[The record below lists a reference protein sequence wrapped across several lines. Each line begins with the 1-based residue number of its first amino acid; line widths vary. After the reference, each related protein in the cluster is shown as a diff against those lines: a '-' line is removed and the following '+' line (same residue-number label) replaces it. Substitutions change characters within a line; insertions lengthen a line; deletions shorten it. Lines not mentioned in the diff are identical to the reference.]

1 MGISFR
7 VYSEDSADGQDRMW
21 PLDFIP
27 RLIRKSEWLQVEKG
41 LKQRVKALNMF
52 IEDCYNK
59 QDFLNESDMDKS
71 LVLDSPAYKK
81 YCVDVKLKH
90 NTWSHIC
97 GSDLIK
103 AHDGKF
109 YVLEDNLRV
118 PSGVSYMLENRMIM
132 KRVFPDLFS
141 HY

>member
-1 MGISFR
+1 
-7 VYSEDSADGQDRMW
+7 MW

-27 RLIRKSEWLQVEKG
+27 RLIRQSEWQQVEKG

-59 QDFLNESDMDKS
+59 QNFLNESDMDKS

-81 YCVDVKLKH
+81 YCVDLKLKH

-103 AHDGKF
+103 AQDGK
-109 YVLEDNLRV
+109 LSL
-118 PSGVSYMLENRMIM
+118 I
-132 KRVFPDLFS
+132 
-141 HY
+141 HI

>member
-52 IEDCYNK
+52 I
-59 QDFLNESDMDKS
+59 
-71 LVLDSPAYKK
+71 
-81 YCVDVKLKH
+81 
-90 NTWSHIC
+90 
-97 GSDLIK
+97 
-103 AHDGKF
+103 
-109 YVLEDNLRV
+109 
-118 PSGVSYMLENRMIM
+118 
-132 KRVFPDLFS
+132 
-141 HY
+141 